1 MLGEEFEGQWG
12 LGAPLN
18 DEDYAQF
25 GLEQISL
32 DQINQGDFFVPE
44 GFCLEEMPFEEPDV
58 QGVNNADGS
67 G

>member
-1 MLGEEFEGQWG
+1 MFGEEFENFGG

-18 DEDYAQF
+18 DEDYEQF

-32 DQINQGDFFVPE
+32 DQINQGDFFIPE
-44 GFCLEEMPFEEPDV
+44 GFCLEELPFEEPDV
-58 QGVNNADGS
+58 QGGNDAEGS